1 MIGKRFRSLPFIF
14 ANDNYTLSHHS
25 AVSILILQ
33 QMLYNKIPFCMII
46 DFINFTTQKGSCINK
61 EFPCI
66 TLYLLTYYAGIS
78 Q

>member
-1 MIGKRFRSLPFIF
+1 
-14 ANDNYTLSHHS
+14 
-25 AVSILILQ
+25 
-33 QMLYNKIPFCMII
+33 MII